1 MSNVKVAAIQM
12 SCDDNQQNNLEKAR
26 NFVIEAAKQQ
36 AKIVLL
42 PELFDRVYF
51 CQEKRYDYYDYAM
64 ELNEHPSVKMGV
76 ELAKQYDV
84 VLPISFYER
93 DGNVLY
99 NSVAC
104 IDATG

>member
-51 CQEKRYDYYDYAM
+51 CQ
-64 ELNEHPSVKMGV
+64 
-76 ELAKQYDV
+76 
-84 VLPISFYER
+84 
-93 DGNVLY
+93 
-99 NSVAC
+99 
-104 IDATG
+104 